1 MKFAAARNAD
11 KISKNREACE
21 NAASRFFF
29 DELGFPGSSPGQ
41 ALLSQE

>member
-1 MKFAAARNAD
+1 MKICGGPKRRKN
-11 KISKNREACE
+11 IKNREACE
-21 NAASRFFF
+21 SAASRFFF